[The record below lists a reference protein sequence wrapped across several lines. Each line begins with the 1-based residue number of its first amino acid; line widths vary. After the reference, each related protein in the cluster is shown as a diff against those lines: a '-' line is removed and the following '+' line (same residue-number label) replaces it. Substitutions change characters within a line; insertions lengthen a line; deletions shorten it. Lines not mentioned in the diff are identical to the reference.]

1 MKKLIIVITLAVLA
15 QLGYGQT
22 ITGTIYDAVFDEPL
36 IGATIIEKGT
46 SNGTITD
53 IDGGFSLKATTENP
67 VIEISYIGYETV
79 ERTYTGEPI
88 SLSLNE
94 NANELDEIIVVGYG
108 TQKKKVVTGAIA
120 KVNEE
125 DIKDKQVT
133 RLEQALQGRTAGVTV
148 IQGSGAPGEAGQ
160 IRIRGTGS
168 FGGDGNKSSPL
179 FIVDG
184 LFINGGIDYLSP
196 DDIES
201 IEVLKDASAAIYGT
215 KGANGVVLV
224 TTKNGTEGI
233 QLDYNT
239 YYGLQRP
246 ARKLALTN
254 ATEYGILS
262 NEMSV
267 AAGGPILFDDPQ
279 SLGVGTDWQDEVF
292 RNDAPMSNHVV
303 SLSMGTKKSKYF
315 ASLGFFN
322 QDGIV
327 SDDKSNYQRL
337 SARLNSTHD
346 VTKRLTVATTI
357 GYSKVNSQ
365 AVGTNG
371 EFGTPLGRAINM
383 DPITSVYEA
392 DPANSINANIYEN
405 FPVVRDETGVFGISP
420 YVSSEVLNPV
430 AALQVLN
437 NTGWSDKLTT
447 TGFLEYEFIDGL
459 KIKSSIGADAAFWGS
474 ETFTPVYYLNATNRI
489 DINSY
494 GRAQN
499 RGLTW
504 IQENFISYEKT
515 IQSHEFTAV
524 LGNSATR
531 NSGEGI
537 SGAVADIPVD
547 NIDDASLG
555 FNTDPTSQVFGGFE
569 YDIRNSSVFG
579 RLNYNFA
586 ERYLFTAIL
595 RRDGSSNFGPN
606 NKFGYFPSVLA
617 GWNVTDESFF
627 PTNNI
632 LNYLKI
638 RGSYG
643 ILGNDNIGTD
653 LFLPTVSTGENYTVG
668 ENGDLII
675 GTAPTV
681 LANPDLRWEEVTL
694 INIGFDAKI
703 FKDVSVVFDIYRKD
717 TDGVLAAQEV
727 PGFVGFGSPIANVGN
742 VRNEGIELELGYER
756 EFGNFNLDISGNVAY
771 NQNELLKINDDLD
784 FLPGFRYGPPG
795 VEITRFTVGEPIG
808 HLFGYQTDGLFQ
820 NQSEVDAYVNADGE
834 PLQPE
839 AAPGDIRFVDIDGDG
854 DVDID
859 DRTNIGD
866 GNPTWSFGTNL
877 NIKYK
882 NFEVAVFGQGF
893 AGFDVFNITR
903 RFDLVGSNF
912 SANALERWTGEG
924 TSDDYPRLIQTDPN
938 RNFSRSSDFYVEDG
952 SFFRLRNVQLSYT
965 IPGERLSRFGMGD
978 TKFYVSGNNL
988 YTFTNY
994 TGFDPEIQGGVDRG
1008 QYPNPRTFIIGANI
1022 SLINKKSVSD
1032 DDEEKTEF

>member
-36 IGATIIEKGT
+36 IGATILEKGT

-120 KVNEE
+120 KVTEE
-125 DIKDKQVT
+125 DLEDKQVQ
-133 RLEQALQGRTAGVTV
+133 RLEQALQGRTAGVKG
-148 IQGSGAPGEAGQ
+148 IQGSGAPGEGST
-160 IRIRGTGS
+160 IRVRGTGS
-168 FGGDGNKSSPL
+168 FGGNSSKSNPL
-179 FIVDG
+179 YVVDG
-184 LFINGGIDYLSP
+184 VIINGGIDYLSAN
-196 DDIES
+196 DIES

-224 TTKNGTEGI
+224 TTKSGTEGI
-233 QLDYNT
+233 QLNYST

-246 ARKLALTN
+246 SRKLALTN

-279 SLGVGTDWQDEVF
+279 SLGEGTDWQDEVF
-292 RNDAPMSNHVV
+292 RNDAPILNHEL
-303 SLSMGTKKSKYF
+303 SLSMGNKKSKYF
-315 ASLGFFN
+315 GSIGYFSHE
-322 QDGIV
+322 GIV
-327 SDDKSNYQRL
+327 SEDKSRYQRIT
-337 SARLNSTHD
+337 ARLNSTHD
-346 VTKRLTVATTI
+346 VTSRLKVSTTAA
-357 GYSKVNSQ
+357 YSRVNSK

-371 EFGTPLGRAINM
+371 EFGTPIGRAINM
-383 DPITSVYEA
+383 DPITGVYEA

-405 FPVVRDETGVFGISP
+405 FPVVSDRNGVFGISP

-437 NTGWSDKLTT
+437 SNGWSDKLVTS
-447 TGFLEYEFIDGL
+447 GFVEYEFIEGL
-459 KIKSSIGADAAFWGS
+459 KWKSSVGADVAFWGS
-474 ETFTPVYYLNATNRI
+474 ESFTPVYYLNATNRI

-504 IQENFISYEKT
+504 IQENTLSYEKT
-515 IQSHEFTAV
+515 IQSHEVQAV
-524 LGNSATR
+524 IGNSVTK

-537 SGAVADIPVD
+537 GGGVTDIPVD

-555 FNTDPTSQVFGGFE
+555 FSTDPTSQTFGGFE
-569 YDIRNSSVFG
+569 YDVRNSSLFG
-579 RLNYNFA
+579 RVNYNFA

-595 RRDGSSNFGPN
+595 RRDGSSKFGPN

-617 GWNVTDESFF
+617 GWNVTDEAFF
-627 PTNNI
+627 PSNNI
-632 LNYLKI
+632 LNYLKV
-638 RGSYG
+638 RGSWG
-643 ILGNDNIGTD
+643 KAGNDNIDTD

-668 ENGDLII
+668 ENGELII
-675 GTAPTV
+675 GTSPSV
-681 LANPDLRWEEVTL
+681 LANPDLKWEETTQTSF
-694 INIGFDAKI
+694 GFDAKM
-703 FKDVSVVFDIYRKD
+703 FKDLSVVFDIYRKD
-717 TDGVLAAQEV
+717 TEGVLSFREV
-727 PGFVGFGSPIANVGN
+727 PGFVGFGSPTANVGN
-742 VRNEGIELELGYER
+742 VRNEGIELELGYDR
-756 EFGNFNLDISGNVAY
+756 EFTNFTFDVSANVSYNRNEILFISEG
-771 NQNELLKINDDLD
+771 ID

-795 VEITRFTVGEPIG
+795 LEITRFTVGQPIG
-808 HLFGYQTDGLFQ
+808 HLYGYQTDGLFQ
-820 NQSEVDAYVNADGE
+820 NQSEVDAYVNAEGE

-854 DVDID
+854 DVDVD

-866 GNPTWSFGTNL
+866 GVPTWGFGTSVNVE
-877 NIKYK
+877 YK
-882 NFEVAVFGQGF
+882 NFAVSIFGQGF

-938 RNFSRSSDFYVEDG
+938 RNFSRSSDFYIEDG

-965 IPGERLSRFGMGD
+965 ISEDRLSRFGMGD
-978 TKFYVSGNNL
+978 TKIYVSGNNL

-994 TGFDPEIQGGVDRG
+994 SGFDPEIQGGVDRG

-1032 DDEEKTEF
+1032 DEDDKTEF